1 MRLLAVVLT
10 AMWAVTAIV
19 IANAFRPGGPVDI
32 VVALACFVPVVI
44 ADAGVIW
51 PPRTRQ
57 GRARVALAWVWIT
70 AMLFTTPLLYN
81 LASTLASDGP
91 QSLLPSAETVY
102 AIVIAL
108 YFSSFFSIVGL
119 IHRRRGVRSLERR
132 ATWLAALV
140 AGLLT
145 VVAGAAFLLVAAVNE
160 HDLRQE
166 EPASSRYG
174 PTDPDLEPPYCDE
187 QLALGPNAHI
197 VVTAISS
204 LDTEVRGTARLEG
217 QRNGL
222 DEAWSG
228 SWSGPDGEGG
238 SAYRR
243 VGRLAWRNDLNDDQ
257 AAPGSTWQRT
267 EPDPYDLLGTQ
278 GLTLDGPPYAVAS
291 APRGAIVAED
301 LGIDHIEGARARHC
315 RTFIDGDTALHAFL
329 PLRWLLYDSSEDPGS
344 AIPRWRGELDWWVF
358 ADGQLGR
365 ATVEVSGSRAETPWD
380 AEGVRVVLGAELSA
394 TDRDGAMAAA
404 ARSAAAAAARSA
416 AAAALVGGGGSSTLI
431 GSGAIDRAADGAG
444 GIAHASAIGQPFA
457 SGRPFAPGIGA
468 TV

>member
-1 MRLLAVVLT
+1 
-10 AMWAVTAIV
+10 
-19 IANAFRPGGPVDI
+19 
-32 VVALACFVPVVI
+32 
-44 ADAGVIW
+44 
-51 PPRTRQ
+51 
-57 GRARVALAWVWIT
+57 
-70 AMLFTTPLLYN
+70 MLYD

-102 AIVIAL
+102 AIAIAL
-108 YFSSFFSIVGL
+108 YFTSFFSVVGL
-119 IHRRRGVRSLERR
+119 IHRRRRVRSLERR
-132 ATWLAALV
+132 ATWLTALV

-145 VVAGAAFLLVAAVNE
+145 VVAGGAFLLVAAVNE

-187 QLALGPNAHI
+187 QVALGPSAHI
-197 VVTAISS
+197 VVTATSS

-238 SAYRR
+238 AAYRR
-243 VGRLAWRNDLNDDQ
+243 VGRLAWRNDVNSDQ

-267 EPDPYDLLGTQ
+267 EPDPYGLLGTQ
-278 GLTLDGPPYAVAS
+278 GLTLDGPPFAVAS

-329 PLRWLLYDSSEDPGS
+329 PLRWLLYDNSDDPGS

-394 TDRDGAMAAA
+394 IDRDGPTAAAARSTSAAA
-404 ARSAAAAAARSA
+404 ARSAAAAPSAVPRTTPAASVPPSPSA
-416 AAAALVGGGGSSTLI
+416 ALSPSAAPSPQ
-431 GSGAIDRAADGAG
+431 
-444 GIAHASAIGQPFA
+444 ASAVQSEG
-457 SGRPFAPGIGA
+457 
-468 TV
+468 T